1 MFGLIEDCSEKKE
14 RKQNL
19 KTRQNSQTNY
29 FDTQAGLP
37 LVQGTIS
44 RDPLVR
50 GMVQFGMVL
59 YTFFSGNQALLGVC
73 MT

>member
-1 MFGLIEDCSEKKE
+1 MFGLIEDSPVAQKK
-14 RKQNL
+14 RKKKKTL
-19 KTRQNSQTNY
+19 KTQQNSQTNY

-50 GMVQFGMVL
+50 GMVQF
-59 YTFFSGNQALLGVC
+59 
-73 MT
+73 